1 MKKLLKVIAVIG
13 FAFGLGI
20 AGVSCS
26 NIETQDFSAKNTV
39 IECNNTEHSETF
51 KCIWSGGSGGRSG
64 NPGGGYSSGGNGN
77 ISSFGSGN

>member
-13 FAFGLGI
+13 FVFGLGI
-20 AGVSCS
+20 VGVSCS

-39 IECNNTEHSETF
+39 IECNNAEQSETF

-77 ISSFGSGN
+77 TSSFGSGN